1 MAFAETILKLK
12 YCGISQQAVNWITPF
27 LSNRTQTV
35 ILENTT
41 SEKIPVTS
49 VVPWGS
55 VLGPVPFLIYIN
67 DLPQYNKH
75 SQIRL
80 FADDSIIYS
89 PIHTLT
95 DCLKLQEDLEAAIQ

>member
-1 MAFAETILKLK
+1 MFKL
-12 YCGISQQAVNWITPF
+12 
-27 LSNRTQTV
+27 
-35 ILENTT
+35 
-41 SEKIPVTS
+41 EKIPVTS
-49 VVPWGS
+49 GVLRGT

-80 FADDSIIYS
+80 FADDSIIYR

-95 DCLKLQEDLEAAIQ
+95 DCLKLQEDLEAVIQ